1 VRGLGPLNSDRW
13 APKCYGYVH
22 NKLVSPTVFRA
33 GPFRFYFFSREERR
47 MHIHVDSPDG
57 EAKFWMEPEIQLAR
71 NHRFSEQ
78 DLARIRRLVEEH
90 ENVIRTSWHEHFGS

>member
-1 VRGLGPLNSDRW
+1 M
-13 APKCYGYVH
+13 
-22 NKLVSPTVFRA
+22 SPTVFRD

-78 DLARIRRLVEEH
+78 DLARIRKLIEEH
-90 ENVIRTSWHEHFGS
+90 ENVIRTAWHEHFGS

>member
-1 VRGLGPLNSDRW
+1 MI
-13 APKCYGYVH
+13 
-22 NKLVSPTVFRA
+22 PTVFRD

-78 DLARIRRLVEEH
+78 DLARIRKLIEEH
-90 ENVIRTSWHEHFGS
+90 ENVIRTTWHEHFGS

>member
-1 VRGLGPLNSDRW
+1 
-13 APKCYGYVH
+13 
-22 NKLVSPTVFRA
+22 
-33 GPFRFYFFSREERR
+33 

-78 DLARIRRLVEEH
+78 DLARLRKLVEEH
-90 ENVIRTSWHEHFGS
+90 ENVIRTAWHEHFGS

>member
-1 VRGLGPLNSDRW
+1 
-13 APKCYGYVH
+13 
-22 NKLVSPTVFRA
+22 
-33 GPFRFYFFSREERR
+33 

-78 DLARIRRLVEEH
+78 DLARIRKLIEEH
-90 ENVIRTSWHEHFGS
+90 ENVIRTAWHERFGS

>member
-1 VRGLGPLNSDRW
+1 M
-13 APKCYGYVH
+13 
-22 NKLVSPTVFRA
+22 SPTVFRD

-71 NHRFSEQ
+71 NHLFSEQ
-78 DLARIRRLVEEH
+78 DLIRIRKLVEEH
-90 ENVIRTSWHEHFGS
+90 EDVIRTAWNEHFGS